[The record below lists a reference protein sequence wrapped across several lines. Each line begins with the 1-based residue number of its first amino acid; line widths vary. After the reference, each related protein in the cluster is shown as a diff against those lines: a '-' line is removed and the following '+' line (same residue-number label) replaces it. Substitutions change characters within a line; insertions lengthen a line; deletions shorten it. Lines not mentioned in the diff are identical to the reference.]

1 MKGTFFAFLAA
12 AVCSIASAKEIQPN
26 ALLSEIYDSGE
37 IHNELMSRKKVR
49 SISGVAGGR
58 AS

>member
-49 SISGVAGGR
+49 
-58 AS
+58 